1 MATKAAKPKAATKS
15 VGGRPTKRTPETEAK
30 LLFALRK
37 GNTRRAAC
45 AYAGIGESTLNDW
58 VNEFPEFSAACTRAE
73 NESEFGYIDV
83 IQECANNGD
92 WKAAAWWLERRR
104 KAEYSAKQEV
114 DHTSSD
120 GSMTPPQAF
129 TFVPY
134 VSTDTDSA

>member
-1 MATKAAKPKAATKS
+1 MATKAIQPKSAA
-15 VGGRPTKRTPETEAK
+15 GRKTKRTPETEAK
-30 LLFALRK
+30 LILALKK

-58 VNEFPEFSAACTRAE
+58 INDNPEFSAALTRAE
-73 NESEFGYIDV
+73 DAAEFGYVDV

-104 KAEYSAKQEV
+104 KTDYSAKQEL

-120 GSMTPPQAF
+120 GSMTPPKAF

-134 VSTDTDSA
+134 NGNSTDTNPA